1 MLKRIAGKEEETI
14 RAFAKEIVDAI
25 AEGNYEEIARKV
37 DDMRDWDVEL
47 LKEVIEN
54 FKEDNE
60 LEQIDK
66 FEVECTFKPVY
77 KDGSVYKQESFYH
90 FTDGSGLSYEY
101 ALTTDG
107 EPNDLTLSIE
117 FHYGG
122 DYMKVIFESG
132 VTVL

>member
-1 MLKRIAGKEEETI
+1 M
-14 RAFAKEIVDAI
+14 
-25 AEGNYEEIARKV
+25 
-37 DDMRDWDVEL
+37 
-47 LKEVIEN
+47 
-54 FKEDNE
+54 
-60 LEQIDK
+60 EQIDK

-117 FHYGG
+117 FHYEG